1 MTVSVGMDQVRHH
14 IEALAVDVLLAW
26 MMKMELLEYVR
37 FVADRERA
45 TWGVVD
51 LNGVSVVDDVERNRL
66 VIEFQRRQV
75 RFLGVLDVDG
85 RLFLPDRTR
94 GKRRVEFAPSTRP
107 FRPLV
112 GPLGSFLANVA
123 CRRQS
128 DPENP
133 AERQCL
139 AGKSKSHRSPP
150 QAGASRTTAGVAAEA
165 KTAGLVND
173 RRPAVAKRNRGSADK
188 RRGEGTAAIDMEEK
202 RK

>member
-1 MTVSVGMDQVRHH
+1 MTVRVGMDQVRHH
-14 IEALAVDVLLAW
+14 IVALTVDVLLAW

-45 TWGVVD
+45 TGGVVD

-85 RLFLPDRTR
+85 RLCVPDPTG
-94 GKRRVEFAPSTRP
+94 GKRRIEFAPITRP

-112 GPLGSFLANVA
+112 GPLGSLAKGA

-128 DPENP
+128 ATENP
-133 AERQCL
+133 AERKCL
-139 AGKSKSHRSPP
+139 ARKSESHRSPP
-150 QAGASRTTAGVAAEA
+150 
-165 KTAGLVND
+165 
-173 RRPAVAKRNRGSADK
+173 
-188 RRGEGTAAIDMEEK
+188 
-202 RK
+202 

>member
-45 TWGVVD
+45 TRGVVD

-75 RFLGVLDVDG
+75 RFLAILDVDG
-85 RLFLPDRTR
+85 RLCAPDRTG
-94 GKRRVEFAPSTRP
+94 GKRRIEFAPITRP

-112 GPLGSFLANVA
+112 GPLGSFLAKGA

-128 DPENP
+128 DTENP
-133 AERQCL
+133 AERKCL
-139 AGKSKSHRSPP
+139 ARKSESHRSPP
-150 QAGASRTTAGVAAEA
+150 WVGASRTTVGVAA
-165 KTAGLVND
+165 
-173 RRPAVAKRNRGSADK
+173 
-188 RRGEGTAAIDMEEK
+188 
-202 RK
+202 